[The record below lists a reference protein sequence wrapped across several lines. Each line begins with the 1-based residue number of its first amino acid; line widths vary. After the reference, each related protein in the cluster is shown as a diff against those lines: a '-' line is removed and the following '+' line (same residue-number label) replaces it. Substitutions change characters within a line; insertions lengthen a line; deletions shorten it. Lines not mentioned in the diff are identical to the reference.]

1 MNKLRKKKK
10 NLFLLPIITIVVVV
24 ITILLLYPSYI
35 YNKEK
40 ELLAEE
46 INSLI
51 TYLEPNHLN
60 IEAINDIT
68 KSDITTGSR
77 RQVESALE
85 EYLLAFANTIN
96 STNTIIDD
104 DYLVNLL
111 TVTNYQNDGPT
122 FVKSKAYI
130 KTTKDTL
137 NSNKENFLNY
147 TNKDKVMNFLSSTS
161 KKNQVMFSELINEFI
176 SNANSTKE
184 LITAIDKLI
193 NILTTSDEIL
203 TFLSENPNGW
213 YIENNQI
220 MFITTDLLNTYNS
233 LVAKVN

>member
-137 NSNKENFLNY
+137 NSNTENLLNY
-147 TNKDKVMNFLSSTS
+147 TR
-161 KKNQVMFSELINEFI
+161 INY
-176 SNANSTKE
+176 
-184 LITAIDKLI
+184 
-193 NILTTSDEIL
+193 
-203 TFLSENPNGW
+203 G
-213 YIENNQI
+213 Y
-220 MFITTDLLNTYNS
+220 
-233 LVAKVN
+233 

>member
-24 ITILLLYPSYI
+24 ITILLLY
-35 YNKEK
+35 
-40 ELLAEE
+40 
-46 INSLI
+46 SLI